1 MRKVKNNVLNSTM
14 ELLYGREM
22 VLKAFECGIFSRL
35 EQSEE
40 SEQSE
45 Q

>member
-35 EQSEE
+35 KQSEE